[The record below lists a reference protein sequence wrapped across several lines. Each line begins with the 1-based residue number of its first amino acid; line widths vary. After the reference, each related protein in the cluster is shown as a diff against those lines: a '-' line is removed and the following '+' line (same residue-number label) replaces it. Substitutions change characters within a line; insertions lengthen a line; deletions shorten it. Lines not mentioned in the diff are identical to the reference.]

1 MNNVKGSPITTI
13 AGLIGGILILLGM
26 FWPDKLDPET
36 QAVINAAVQQILIG
50 VGGLIEVIAL
60 LFAKDPAK

>member
-26 FWPDKLDPET
+26 FWPEKLDPET
-36 QAVINAAVQQILIG
+36 QAVINEAVSYILVG
-50 VGGLIEVIAL
+50 VGGLIEVITA
-60 LFAKDPAK
+60 LFAKDPKK